1 MGRDGNGPEELLNRH
16 DYLNNVFFSGDSA
29 VANIDHHM
37 AVKMTKEKIAG
48 VHLEGIVLA
57 HPYFWGKEPI
67 ADETK
72 DPAVRDKIDTLWR
85 LSNPNTSGSDDQC
98 INPID
103 DPSFGSLGCN
113 RVLVCVAEKDIL
125 KHRGMYYCEK
135 LKQSGWGGEVELM
148 EAKGEGHV
156 FHLHNPSCEN
166 AAAKLKKVAD
176 FINNSKA

>member
-1 MGRDGNGPEELLNRH
+1 MESAASEIVTDFPPMLRAYKDGRIERFLG
-16 DYLNNVFFSGDSA
+16 
-29 VANIDHHM
+29 
-37 AVKMTKEKIAG
+37 TQ
-48 VHLEGIVLA
+48 IVLPA
-57 HPYFWGKEPI
+57 IDPKTNVESKDIVYSQEISKSVRTYIPPNAAGKLPLLVYFHGGAFCI
-67 ADETK
+67 ETAYF
-72 DPAVRDKIDTLWR
+72 PT
-85 LSNPNTSGSDDQC
+85 GSDDQC

-125 KHRGMYYCEK
+125 KHRGVYYCEK

-176 FINNSKA
+176 LINNSKA